1 MVFIESFRIAISAIY
16 SNKMRTLL
24 TLLGLLIGIASVIA
38 VISLGDASMA
48 SVEGELATLGVNNI
62 TVMHERGEN
71 FSPNERLT
79 VEDASRIGER
89 FQDEIEL
96 ISPKMTKSVIIK
108 EDIEEAQVS
117 LEGISID
124 FSELEDLNI
133 VNGRFINEFE
143 LEDRKHSIVIDSDLA
158 EELFLGENAVGKRI
172 FMQTGKSSS
181 AFLIVGVYEKEET
194 LFGAGSAVVYTPYST
209 MDKLFGLNMEVDTI
223 VIGFIDSEEI
233 DISVTSDRIIAFIE
247 GFNDNIGEGKYSV
260 FSAESI
266 QETVGNIMGQLT
278 IFIAAIAGISLVVG
292 GIGVMN
298 IMLVSVTERT
308 REIGIRKAL
317 GAQHTHILL
326 QFLIEAVS
334 VSLLGGILG
343 VGLGYSLVVVAGNIM
358 GIPAGI
364 SVDAIVLATSFSI
377 GIGLFFGIYPANKA
391 AKLDPIVALRFE

>member
-1 MVFIESFRIAISAIY
+1 
-16 SNKMRTLL
+16 
-24 TLLGLLIGIASVIA
+24 
-38 VISLGDASMA
+38 
-48 SVEGELATLGVNNI
+48 
-62 TVMHERGEN
+62 MHERGEN

-364 SVDAIVLATSFSI
+364 SVDAIVLATSFSV